1 MKLGFLVDLNLCM
14 GCKGCEIACKVE
26 NSVPLSS
33 WRLRV
38 KYIDIGTFPDT
49 SRSFT
54 PLRCNHC
61 ENAPCERICPV
72 SALHYLENG
81 IVNIDNARCI
91 GCAGCMM
98 ACPYGAIYMDPE
110 TNTADKCTYCA
121 HRIESGMMPA
131 CVVACPVEA
140 NIFGDVEDDTSN
152 ISLYIM
158 EHQGSVQV
166 RKPEKHTNP
175 KHFYVGGGSFTL
187 DPLAHKRI
195 EGYSLFNNITHLDA
209 IGDKNHG
216 VLDRFLAPF
225 TSHGHTDNKSF
236 MNFDNDAKAHES
248 HEEEGG
254 H

>member
-14 GCKGCEIACKVE
+14 GCKGCEVACKVE
-26 NSVPLSS
+26 NSVPLGS

-49 SRSFT
+49 TRNFT

-81 IVNIDNARCI
+81 IVNIDSSRCI

-121 HRIESGMMPA
+121 HRVESGMMPA
-131 CVVACPVEA
+131 CVVACPVQA
-140 NIFGDVEDDTSN
+140 NIFGDLEDDNSH
-152 ISLYIM
+152 ISRYIS
-158 EHQGSVQV
+158 EHQGNVQV
-166 RKPEKHTNP
+166 RKPEKNTNP
-175 KHFYVGGGSFTL
+175 KHFYVGGGTQTL
-187 DPLAHKRI
+187 DPLAQQRI
-195 EGYSLFNNITHLDA
+195 EGYGLFNKITHLEH
-209 IGDKNHG
+209 IGDPNHG
-216 VLDRFLAPF
+216 LLDRFLAPLM
-225 TSHGHTDNKSF
+225 SHDTYDNKSF
-236 MNFDNDAKAHES
+236 MEFEHDQQSVSD
-248 HEEEGG
+248 EEGG

>member
-26 NSVPLSS
+26 NEVPLSS

-72 SALHYLENG
+72 SALHYIENG
-81 IVNIDNARCI
+81 IVNIDSERCI

-110 TNTADKCTYCA
+110 SNTADKCTYCA
-121 HRIESGMMPA
+121 HRIEGGLMPA
-131 CVVACPVEA
+131 CVVACPTEA
-140 NIFGDVEDDTSN
+140 NIFGDLEDDHSN

-158 EHQGSVQV
+158 EHQSAGGVQV
-166 RKPEKHTNP
+166 RKPEKHTVP
-175 KHFYVGGGSFTL
+175 THFYVGGGNQTL
-187 DPLAHKRI
+187 NPLAHQRI
-195 EGYSLFNNITHLDA
+195 DGYNLFNNITHLDHN
-209 IGDKNHG
+209 GDPNHS
-216 VLDRFLAPF
+216 VLDRFTHPF
-225 TSHGHTDNKSF
+225 MSHHEVDNTSFLSSEIDDEASY
-236 MNFDNDAKAHES
+236 EQ
-248 HEEEGG
+248 EGG